1 MLDPNFRKSVII
13 LPEHSA
19 KEGCFG
25 LVLNRPLGRVMGELL
40 ADKVLGH
47 LASVPVLAGGPVQA
61 DQLLLAAFRWHP
73 DSLTVANRLGS
84 SREAE
89 SVKRRH
95 LPRAIRP
102 ISGLWHRP
110 IRWASAFAASR
121 VNARARAL

>member
-1 MLDPNFRKSVII
+1 MIMLDALQKIGGFDPSLKYAMDLDAFLKLRK
-13 LPEHSA
+13 
-19 KEGCFG
+19 
-25 LVLNRPLGRVMGELL
+25 LGSFAWTRT
-40 ADKVLGH
+40 
-47 LASVPVLAGGPVQA
+47 PVS
-61 DQLLLAAFRWHP
+61 AFRWHP